1 MQNDKKS
8 KPFIFALVIIGLIS
22 FGLWQIYH
30 SLLMLL
36 PYFVFL
42 LGLGIWR
49 LYQRKNLAL
58 FTVLSF
64 LVMFMIV
71 IILVK
76 ENVVYFPVLKAR
88 VGVGYIFS

>member
-8 KPFIFALVIIGLIS
+8 KMLTPIIFIFGFIS
-22 FGLWQIYH
+22 IASMQNYR
-30 SLLMLL
+30 SLLIML

-58 FTVLSF
+58 FTVLSL

-88 VGVGYIFS
+88 VG